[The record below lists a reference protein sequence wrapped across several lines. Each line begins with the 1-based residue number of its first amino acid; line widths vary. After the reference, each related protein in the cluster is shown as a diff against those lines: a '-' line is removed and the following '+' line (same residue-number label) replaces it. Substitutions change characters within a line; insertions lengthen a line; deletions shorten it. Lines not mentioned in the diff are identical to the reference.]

1 MWIAFERRCERIGE
15 RVEREVH
22 TQRTRYE
29 HLSRDPDA
37 RASQVDALIADA
49 RNTDKI
55 AADYLAAADR
65 YARAATAYG
74 VAVQVEQQRRIIT
87 LLERLVAK
95 STRESA

>member
-55 AADYLAAADR
+55 AA
-65 YARAATAYG
+65 ATAYG
-74 VAVQVEQQRRIIT
+74 VAAQVEQQRRIIM
-87 LLERLVAK
+87 LLERLVAE